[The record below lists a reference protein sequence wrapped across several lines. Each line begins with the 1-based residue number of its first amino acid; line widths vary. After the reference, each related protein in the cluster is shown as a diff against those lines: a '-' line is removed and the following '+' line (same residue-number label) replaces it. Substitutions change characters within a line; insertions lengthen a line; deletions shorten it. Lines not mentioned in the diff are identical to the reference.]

1 MAQQNYNMGITNQQR
16 GSWNNQV
23 TKQNEN
29 ITKKK
34 TKAKAKAKT
43 KTKTKTNTK
52 KTKTNTKKT
61 KNTGGRRQ
69 SRRSGGRRTKI
80 HRRKIKKK
88 GRQTKRK
95 RRQLKGGM
103 DCDSEGCDPG
113 WCHTDAQM
121 SAVINGIAGFH
132 LESLPDSGSIF
143 YDSGVVNNIPGSE
156 VILVQFRQSS
166 RLGGWCIH
174 NTQFDN
180 FVKFCYNPNW
190 TQQAHQHGL
199 KERYR
204 IANQN

>member
-23 TKQNEN
+23 TKQNEK
-29 ITKKK
+29 IAK
-34 TKAKAKAKT
+34 TKTKPKAKAKT
-43 KTKTKTNTK
+43 KT

-103 DCDSEGCDPG
+103 KCETMDCPKN

-121 SAVINGIAGFH
+121 TAVINIIATNYGYGD
-132 LESLPDSGSIF
+132 PVSGRISW
-143 YDSGVVNNIPGSE
+143 E
-156 VILVQFRQSS
+156 
-166 RLGGWCIH
+166 LGG
-174 NTQFDN
+174 TTDGTGDVFSVP
-180 FVKFCYNPNW
+180 FVKSPRYGGYCVHKSNLNTLEEFCNNENW
-190 TQQAHQHGL
+190 RSFGHHHSINF
-199 KERYR
+199 E
-204 IANQN
+204 